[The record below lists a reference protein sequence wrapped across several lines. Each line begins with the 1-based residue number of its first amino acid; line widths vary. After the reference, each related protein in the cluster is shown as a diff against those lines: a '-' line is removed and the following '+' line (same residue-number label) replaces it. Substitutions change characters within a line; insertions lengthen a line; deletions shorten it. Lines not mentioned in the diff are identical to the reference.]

1 MIKMD
6 HSIGTEIANVF
17 STEEHIRIAIFPLII
32 AHIAY
37 GFADRSIQYAAE
49 HRIEELKPLSRAVK
63 RLKQEYVNYLRSKL
77 NVDQIRNIEVQTD
90 QFVQLY
96 QTKFMKLYFS
106 TSNGINYQYKGIEYD
121 ELRTNAYLSMQFIK
135 VCMEHENQMTDLI
148 KLRLGKARKFHL
160 PTLAQLYDCM
170 DAILG
175 DYAIKDIQS
184 TQIAMKIFKQDLENL
199 DFVLDKIVD

>member
-1 MIKMD
+1 MLKVNQK
-6 HSIGTEIANVF
+6 GKEEIFNAF

-37 GFADRSIQYAAE
+37 RFADQAIRYAAE

-63 RLKQEYVNYLRSKL
+63 ALKQEYEGYLRTKL
-77 NVDQIRNIEVQTD
+77 KVNQVRSIEAQTE

-106 TSNGINYQYKGIEYD
+106 TANGINYQHKEIEYD
-121 ELRTNAYLSMQFIK
+121 ELRTNAYISMQFIK
-135 VCMEHENQMTDLI
+135 ACVEHEDNMTDFI
-148 KLRLGKARKFHL
+148 KVRLGEARKFHL
-160 PTLAQLYDCM
+160 PTLKQLYDCM

-175 DYAIKDIQS
+175 DYEIQDIQS
-184 TQIAMKIFKQDLENL
+184 TQIAMNIFKQDLENL
-199 DFVLDKIVD
+199 DFVLDKEIV